1 MEQPTKCQVSE
12 TTSSRYRLSRAEFE
26 HAIAAGVFDED
37 AKIELVNG
45 DLHTMT
51 PEGTRHTA
59 AMNLVA
65 RQLGRIFE
73 SGAHV
78 RIQNPIA
85 ADDHSEPEPDI
96 AVVAGDILDYL
107 DAHPTT
113 ALLVVEIS
121 DESLNRDRTVKQR
134 LYARSGIPEYWILAI
149 PESRLE
155 VYREPH
161 GDHYASVS
169 RHGAGDTISPL
180 ACPGAEIAVRD
191 LLPVR

>member
-1 MEQPTKCQVSE
+1 M
-12 TTSSRYRLSRAEFE
+12 
-26 HAIAAGVFDED
+26 
-37 AKIELVNG
+37 
-45 DLHTMT
+45 
-51 PEGTRHTA
+51 
-59 AMNLVA
+59 
-65 RQLGRIFE
+65 
-73 SGAHV
+73 
-78 RIQNPIA
+78 
-85 ADDHSEPEPDI
+85 
-96 AVVAGDILDYL
+96 
-107 DAHPTT
+107 
-113 ALLVVEIS
+113 VEIS

-169 RHGAGDTISPL
+169 RHGAGDAISPL